1 MHGRSNGG
9 GVVEASGPGG
19 GGGLA
24 VPSSCE
30 KEGIAGFPPKETTWR
45 RSDKAVGE
53 G

>member
-1 MHGRSNGG
+1 MQGRSNGG
-9 GVVEASGPGG
+9 GEQARGPDG

-24 VPSSCE
+24 VPSNCE
-30 KEGIAGFPPKETTWR
+30 KEGMAGFFPKETTWR